1 MLLFCD
7 PRCRSARHD
16 FGVARSLGDRSVK
29 LAAVKLPLLL
39 PPLAALLLGA
49 SLGFLLRPGTQA
61 TPRDPQAI
69 ANASLLSLRDQG
81 RLAVFTARFAAV
93 VTASETRLGLTA
105 RQTLIMPGTVRYAV
119 DLTRLR
125 RRSLAWDAATR
136 TLTVT
141 LPPLE
146 ISGPEIDLN
155 QVQEYSEGGILMALT
170 DAERTL
176 DQANRRSA
184 QDELMRQARERTP
197 MSLARNAAMRS
208 VARSFALPLRA
219 AGIDASVAVRFI
231 DPAGREEAY
240 FLDRP
245 RRFEEMLRDRQAGPP
260 GGAAREGK

>member
-1 MLLFCD
+1 VDYRRL
-7 PRCRSARHD
+7 R
-16 FGVARSLGDRSVK
+16 
-29 LAAVKLPLLL
+29 LPLLL

-49 SLGFLLRPGTQA
+49 LLGFLLRPGSA
-61 TPRDPQAI
+61 APAPDPLAL
-69 ANASLLSLRDQG
+69 AHASLLSLRDQG
-81 RLAVFTARFAAV
+81 RLPVFTGRFAAV
-93 VTASETRLGLTA
+93 ATASESRMGLTA
-105 RQTLIMPGTVRYAV
+105 RQTLIMPGTVRYSL

-125 RRSLAWDAATR
+125 RQSLAWDGPTR

-146 ISGPEIDLN
+146 ISGPDIDLN
-155 QVQEYSEGGILMALT
+155 EVQEYSEGGILMALT

-197 MSLARNAAMRS
+197 MGLARNAAMRM

-219 AGIDASVAVRFI
+219 SGIDASVAVRFI
-231 DPAGREEAY
+231 DPAGREEAF

-245 RRFEEMLRDRQAGPP
+245 RRIDEAVRDRQAGPP
-260 GGAAREGK
+260 GAAAGEEK